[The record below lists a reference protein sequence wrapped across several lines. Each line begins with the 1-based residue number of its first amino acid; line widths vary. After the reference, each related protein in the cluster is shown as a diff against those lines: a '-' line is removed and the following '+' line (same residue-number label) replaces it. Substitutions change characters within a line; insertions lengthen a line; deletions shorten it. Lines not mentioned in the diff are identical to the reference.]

1 MPITGREWFGMFM
14 PRGASASTVT
24 RVAAYL
30 KLALE
35 QKDLIDTAASL
46 GLEVASSTPQTLTEM
61 IAADSAEWRVWVR
74 KIGFTA
80 ES

>member
-1 MPITGREWFGMFM
+1 MFM
-14 PRGASASTVT
+14 PGAASPAVVT

-35 QKDLIDTAASL
+35 QKDLIDTATSL
-46 GLEVASSTPQTLTEM
+46 GLEVASSTPQALTEM
-61 IAADSAEWRVWVR
+61 IHADSAEWRVWVR